1 MHRSLKTLL
10 MALRNLSRNR
20 RRTLSTLLAIA
31 VGLVGL
37 TLLDGYVTYSMA
49 GLREDVIHS
58 GTGHIQVARSSAF
71 FDEGDDD
78 PFPFMLDNEAAV
90 EKELRGMAEVKDVVP
105 ALSFTAVLD
114 CGGKNSTV
122 MVTALPVGQA
132 AENLDSRQIAAGADL
147 VPGDSGRILV
157 GRGLAKK
164 LGIAPGKAV
173 SLFALGKGGGV
184 NTLSY
189 SVKGTT
195 STIIAAIDNVSVFM
209 DLSEAKALIGADT
222 VPQLIV
228 FLKETKD
235 SSAVLAR
242 LEAEPRGTAAAG
254 LTFRSWEELS
264 PYYRQANTSYRM
276 VLSVSRL
283 IVLIIALFSISGTL
297 SLAILER
304 LREIGTLRAFGT
316 KRRQIVLM
324 FLLEGLCLGILGAA
338 VGGIA
343 GMGLSDFVNLLGGLS
358 MPPQPGMTQ
367 AFVIRFT
374 PDPADSLQNALWAM
388 AASVV
393 GAIVP
398 AALSSRRVIA
408 SLLRSN

>member
-1 MHRSLKTLL
+1 

-37 TLLDGYVTYSMA
+37 TLLDGYVTYSMD

-58 GTGHIQVARSSAF
+58 GTGHIQVARSPEF

-105 ALSFTAVLD
+105 ALSFLAVLD

-132 AENLDSRQIAAGADL
+132 AENLDSRHIAAGADL

-184 NTLSY
+184 KTLSY

-209 DLSEAKALIGADT
+209 DLSEAKALVGADT
-222 VPQLIV
+222 VPQLLV
-228 FLKETKD
+228 FLRKTKD
-235 SSAVLAR
+235 SSPVMAR
-242 LEAEPRGTAAAG
+242 LDAEPTGSPAAG

-264 PYYRQANTSYRM
+264 PYYRQASTVYQM

-283 IVLIIALFSISGTL
+283 IVLIVALFSISGTL

-343 GMGLSDFVNLLGGLS
+343 GMGLAGLINLLGGFS

-374 PDPADSLQNALWAM
+374 PDLVDSLQNVLWAIT
-388 AASVV
+388 ASVV
-393 GAIVP
+393 GAFVP

-408 SLLRSN
+408 GLLRSN